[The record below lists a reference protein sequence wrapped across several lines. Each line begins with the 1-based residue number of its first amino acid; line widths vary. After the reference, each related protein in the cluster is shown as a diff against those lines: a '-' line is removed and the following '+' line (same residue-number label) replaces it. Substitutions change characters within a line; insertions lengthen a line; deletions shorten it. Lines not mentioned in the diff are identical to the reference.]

1 MDTTVATVVRFRT
14 ALAGFHKTDVTNYI
28 SQSARAN
35 RDVINEL
42 NQQIH
47 ALQEENTALR
57 ANAMDGAYVA
67 ELEQKATALAELEQE
82 NGLLRNRVRQLE
94 YKLEEALAVPAEE
107 PVQEEAVQEESV
119 QEEAVQE
126 EASVENLMELELAAY
141 RRAEEMERRVSQR
154 TRALA
159 SQLDGIAQNSTLQF
173 GITVDSARG
182 ILAAIE
188 DQLQILQSASDEL
201 KQAMA
206 NSMEQMKAFVA
217 LLPEADEAEGE

>member
-107 PVQEEAVQEESV
+107 PVQEEAVQEE
-119 QEEAVQE
+119 
-126 EASVENLMELELAAY
+126 ASVENLMELELAAY

-159 SQLDGIAQNSTLQF
+159 AQLDGIAQNSTLQF

-182 ILAAIE
+182 VLAAIE

>member
-1 MDTTVATVVRFRT
+1 MDTTGATVVRFRT

-47 ALQEENTALR
+47 ALQEENAALR

-67 ELEQKATALAELEQE
+67 ELEQKADALAAMEQE
-82 NGLLRNRVRQLE
+82 NTLLKNRVHQLE
-94 YKLEEALAVPAEE
+94 YKLEEAMAAPAQE
-107 PVQEEAVQEESV
+107 PVPEEAVQEP
-119 QEEAVQE
+119 
-126 EASVENLMELELAAY
+126 ASAENLMELELAAY

-159 SQLDGIAQNSTLQF
+159 AQLDGIAQNSTQQF
-173 GITVDSARG
+173 GITVDSARDV
-182 ILAAIE
+182 LTAIE
-188 DQLQILQSASDEL
+188 DQLQILQTASEDL
-201 KQAMA
+201 KLAMA

-217 LLPEADEAEGE
+217 LLPDVDEAEGE

>member
-107 PVQEEAVQEESV
+107 PVQEEAVQEE
-119 QEEAVQE
+119 AVRE

-159 SQLDGIAQNSTLQF
+159 AQLDGIAQNSTLQF

-182 ILAAIE
+182 VLAAIE

>member
-1 MDTTVATVVRFRT
+1 MDTTGATVVRFRT

-47 ALQEENTALR
+47 ALQEENAELR

-67 ELEQKATALAELEQE
+67 ELEQKADALAAMEQE
-82 NGLLRNRVRQLE
+82 NTLLKNRVHQLE
-94 YKLEEALAVPAEE
+94 YKLEEAMAAPAQE
-107 PVQEEAVQEESV
+107 PVPEEAVQEP
-119 QEEAVQE
+119 
-126 EASVENLMELELAAY
+126 ASAENLMELELAAY

-159 SQLDGIAQNSTLQF
+159 AQLDGIAQNSTQQF
-173 GITVDSARG
+173 GITVDSARDV
-182 ILAAIE
+182 LTAIE
-188 DQLQILQSASDEL
+188 DQLQILQTASEDL
-201 KQAMA
+201 KLAMA

-217 LLPEADEAEGE
+217 LLPDVDEAEGE